1 MILSVLLTLLL
12 CDAIWC
18 KTHYDTLGLRSS
30 AREGEIKAAYRSL
43 AKTYH
48 PDKNKQDP
56 NAQSKFVE
64 ISNAYE
70 ILSDENK
77 RREYDQQL
85 KYGGGESH
93 INRRRHHHTNTYH
106 TPSEF
111 HFQFD
116 DLFNV
121 SYLLTY
127 SLLLTSYDLLTPLL
141 T

>member
-1 MILSVLLTLLL
+1 MILPVLLTLLL

-18 KTHYDTLGLRSS
+18 KTHYDTLGVRSS

-64 ISNAYE
+64 ISSAYE
-70 ILSDENK
+70 VLSDENK

-85 KYGGGESH
+85 KYGGESH
-93 INRRRHHHTNTYH
+93 INRRRHHTHTH

-121 SYLLTY
+121 CYLLIY
-127 SLLLTSYDLLTPLL
+127 SLLFTPYDSLTPLL

>member
-70 ILSDENK
+70 VLSDENK

-85 KYGGGESH
+85 KYGGESPV
-93 INRRRHHHTNTYH
+93 NRRRHHAHTH

-121 SYLLTY
+121 CYLLIY
-127 SLLLTSYDLLTPLL
+127 SLSLTPYDSLTPLL